1 MWLSNVHYILG
12 QSSKPLHSEMSGPL
26 GLNLTGNVQVQTL
39 YLGTEWYMSV
49 RTESKGGGET
59 AWNEGDGGLK
69 LQQKGG
75 MKHSESEWRT
85 WSKGNGTYRRNVL
98 YREVNVLIKCH
109 YTLYG
114 NRSLVGSIMGWKKS
128 EVCRGSSC
136 PIQNINLV
144 HA

>member
-49 RTESKGGGET
+49 RTESKEGGET

-75 MKHSESEWRT
+75 MKHSESE
-85 WSKGNGTYRRNVL
+85 
-98 YREVNVLIKCH
+98 
-109 YTLYG
+109 
-114 NRSLVGSIMGWKKS
+114 
-128 EVCRGSSC
+128 
-136 PIQNINLV
+136 
-144 HA
+144 